1 MPIKKCPQDFQPG
14 ASRTALT
21 RALFVREGAD
31 DDQQND
37 TDHRVTFSFSSENPV
52 DRWDYNEVLDHDTK
66 SIRLGQRQESM
77 PLLFN
82 HDRDALIGVVE
93 KVWLGDDRRLY
104 CTARFSDDDVG
115 ARYERLVRDGI
126 LTNVSF
132 MYQVYDYDEMPKN
145 ERQNSGLP
153 TFRATDWEPFE
164 VSFVTIPADSSVG
177 MGRAFTHST
186 EGDNA
191 RSAQINK
198 DSTMS
203 ENRDDILRA
212 ERQRAAEIDAV
223 CSQHAMDAAF
233 RNHALETGMTVDQ
246 VRAAILDKIQQR
258 HTPAGNAGLEADLD
272 VSDRRS
278 YSLLRAL
285 NCLKE
290 GRQVDGLER
299 EVSDELQKRYKLN
312 GTSGIYIPTNL
323 ASRAWTKPDAM
334 IGTDHLSDEF
344 VSYLRERS
352 VLVGMGARVVSGLV
366 GNVEIPVQTGGATVH
381 WGKDADI
388 DVSEAAFDSVKMEM
402 RQAGALMTIP
412 RSMLIQSSPDIEAVL
427 RDDLFNALAAAVDE
441 VAIYGDGSDKPKG
454 LLKLD
459 GIGKVEIGTNG
470 GLLTWDHIV
479 DLETKVRA
487 AKVRTGS
494 FGYLVNP
501 TTQGY
506 LKKLVDAQGRPL
518 WQTSLIDGQPDRLNG
533 YAIADSTVV
542 PSNLTKGTATSKCSA
557 VIFGAW
563 DNLLIGEWSAVEI
576 AVNPYGA
583 AFKSGGMEIR
593 AIQNVDTCV
602 RRKEAFA
609 AVQDFDPTASKA

>member
-132 MYQVYDYDEMPKN
+132 MYQVYDYDEMPKE
-145 ERQNSGLP
+145 ERQNSELP

-177 MGRAFTHST
+177 MGRAFTHSN

-191 RSAQINK
+191 RSAQIQK
-198 DSTMS
+198 ESTMS
-203 ENRDDILRA
+203 ENREDILRA

-223 CSQHAMDAAF
+223 CSQHAMDVAF
-233 RNHALETGMTVDQ
+233 RNHALESGMTVDQ

-258 HTPAGNAGLEADLD
+258 HTPAGHAGLEADLD
-272 VSDRRS
+272 AADRRA

-285 NCLKE
+285 NCLRA
-290 GRQVDGLER
+290 GQRVDGLER
-299 EVSDELQKRYKLN
+299 EVSDELQKRYGLAS
-312 GTSGIYIPTNL
+312 TDGIYIPTNL
-323 ASRAWTKPDAM
+323 SSRAWTGTASM
-334 IGTDHLSDEF
+334 IPTDHMADEF

-352 VLVGMGARVVSGLV
+352 VLVGMGARVISGLV
-366 GNVEIPVQTGGATVH
+366 GNVEIPAQTGGATVH
-381 WGKDADI
+381 WGKDKDI
-388 DVSEAAFDSVKMEM
+388 TVSDATFDSVKMEM

-454 LLKLD
+454 LLKIA
-459 GIGKVEIGTNG
+459 GIGNVEIGTNG

-487 AKVRTGS
+487 AKVRTGA

-542 PSNLTKGTATSKCSA
+542 PSNLTKGTTTSKCSA

-576 AVNPYGA
+576 AVNPYGS

-609 AVQDFDPTASKA
+609 AVQDFDLTASKA

>member
-1 MPIKKCPQDFQPG
+1 MPNKCPTDFNAGSP
-14 ASRTALT
+14 RTILT

-31 DDQQND
+31 GDQQND
-37 TDHRVTFSFSSENPV
+37 TDHRVTFSFSSETPV
-52 DRWDYNEVLDHDTK
+52 DRWDYREVLDHEAN

-132 MYQVYDYDEMPKN
+132 MYQVYDYDEMPKE
-145 ERQNSGLP
+145 ERQNSELP

-177 MGRAFTHST
+177 MGRAFTHSN

-191 RSAQINK
+191 RSAQIQK
-198 DSTMS
+198 ESTMS
-203 ENRDDILRA
+203 ENREDILRA

-223 CSQHAMDAAF
+223 CSQHAMDVAF

-258 HTPAGNAGLEADLD
+258 HTPAGHAGLEADLD
-272 VSDRRS
+272 AADRRA

-285 NCLKE
+285 NCLRA
-290 GRQVDGLER
+290 GQRVDGLER
-299 EVSDELQKRYKLN
+299 EVSDELQKRYGLAS
-312 GTSGIYIPTNL
+312 TDGIYIPTNL
-323 ASRAWTKPDAM
+323 SSRAWTNPGAM
-334 IGTDHLSDEF
+334 IGTDHLADEF

-366 GNVEIPVQTGGATVH
+366 GNVDIPAQTGGATVH
-381 WGKDADI
+381 WGKDKAITESD
-388 DVSEAAFDSVKMEM
+388 ATFASVKMEM
-402 RQAGALMTIP
+402 KQAGALMTIP

-427 RDDLFNALAAAVDE
+427 RDDLFNALAAAVDDA
-441 VAIYGDGSDKPKG
+441 AINGAGTDQPTG
-454 LLKLD
+454 LLKIS
-459 GIGKVEIGTNG
+459 GIGDVAIGENG

-479 DLETKVRA
+479 DLETKVRE
-487 AKVRTGS
+487 AKIRTGS

-501 TTQGY
+501 GTQGY

-533 YAIADSTVV
+533 YAIADSTIV
-542 PSNLTKGTATSKCSA
+542 PSTLTKGTATSKCSA

-609 AVQDFDPTASKA
+609 AVKDFDKTAKA

>member
-132 MYQVYDYDEMPKN
+132 MYQVYDYDEMPKD

-186 EGDNA
+186 EGNNA

-223 CSQHAMDAAF
+223 CSQHGMDVAF

-258 HTPAGNAGLEADLD
+258 HTPAGHAGLEADLD
-272 VSDRRS
+272 VAERRAF
-278 YSLLRAL
+278 SLVRAL
-285 NCLKE
+285 NCLRA
-290 GRQVDGLER
+290 GQRVDGLER
-299 EVSDELQKRYKLN
+299 EVSDELQKRYNLAD
-312 GTSGIYIPTNL
+312 TEGIYIPTNL
-323 ASRAWTKPDAM
+323 SSRAWTGTASM
-334 IGTDHLSDEF
+334 IPTDHMADEF

-366 GNVEIPVQTGGATVH
+366 GNVDIPAQTGGATVH
-381 WGKDADI
+381 WGKDKAITESD
-388 DVSEAAFDSVKMEM
+388 ATFASVKMEM
-402 RQAGALMTIP
+402 KQAGALMTIP

-427 RDDLFNALAAAVDE
+427 RDDLFNALAAAVDDA
-441 VAIYGDGSDKPKG
+441 AINGAGTDQPTG
-454 LLKLD
+454 LLKIS
-459 GIGKVEIGTNG
+459 GIGDVAIGENG
-470 GLLTWDHIV
+470 GLLKWDHIV
-479 DLETKVRA
+479 DLETKVRE
-487 AKVRTGS
+487 AKIRTGA

-501 TTQGY
+501 GTQGY

-533 YAIADSTVV
+533 YAIADSTIV
-542 PSNLTKGTATSKCSA
+542 PSTLTKGTATSKCSA

-609 AVQDFDPTASKA
+609 AVKDFDKTAKA

>member
-31 DDQQND
+31 DDLQND

-132 MYQVYDYDEMPKN
+132 MYQVYDYDEMPKE
-145 ERQNSGLP
+145 ERQNSELP

-177 MGRAFTHST
+177 MGRAFTHSN
-186 EGDNA
+186 EGDTA

-223 CSQHAMDAAF
+223 CSQHAMDVAF
-233 RNHALETGMTVDQ
+233 RNHALESGMTVDQ

-258 HTPAGNAGLEADLD
+258 HTPAGHAGLEADLD
-272 VSDRRS
+272 VAERRAF
-278 YSLLRAL
+278 SLVRAL
-285 NCLKE
+285 NCLRA
-290 GRQVDGLER
+290 GQRVDGLER
-299 EVSDELQKRYKLN
+299 EVSDELQKRYNLAD
-312 GTSGIYIPTNL
+312 TEGIYIPTNL
-323 ASRAWTKPDAM
+323 SSRAWTGTASM
-334 IGTDHLSDEF
+334 IPTDHMADEF

-352 VLVGMGARVVSGLV
+352 VLVGMGARVISGLV
-366 GNVEIPVQTGGATVH
+366 GNVEIPAQTGGATVH
-381 WGKDADI
+381 WGKDKDI
-388 DVSEAAFDSVKMEM
+388 TVSDATFDSVKMEM

-454 LLKLD
+454 LLKIS
-459 GIGKVEIGTNG
+459 GIGNVEIGTNG

-487 AKVRTGS
+487 AKVRTGA

-542 PSNLTKGTATSKCSA
+542 PSNLTKGTTTSKCSA

>member
-132 MYQVYDYDEMPKN
+132 MYQVYDYDEMPKE
-145 ERQNSGLP
+145 ERQNSELP

-177 MGRAFTHST
+177 MGRAFTHSN
-186 EGDNA
+186 EGDTA

-223 CSQHAMDAAF
+223 CSQHAMDVAF

-258 HTPAGNAGLEADLD
+258 HTPAGHAGLEADLD
-272 VSDRRS
+272 AADRRA

-285 NCLKE
+285 NCLRA
-290 GRQVDGLER
+290 GQRVDGLER
-299 EVSDELQKRYKLN
+299 EVSDELQKRYGLAS
-312 GTSGIYIPTNL
+312 TDGIYIPTNL
-323 ASRAWTKPDAM
+323 SSRAWTGTASM
-334 IGTDHLSDEF
+334 IPTDHMADEF

-352 VLVGMGARVVSGLV
+352 VLVGMGARVISGLV
-366 GNVEIPVQTGGATVH
+366 GNVEIPAQTGGATVH
-381 WGKDADI
+381 WGKDKDI
-388 DVSEAAFDSVKMEM
+388 TVSDATFDSVKMEM

-454 LLKLD
+454 LLKIS
-459 GIGKVEIGTNG
+459 GIGNVEIGTNG

-487 AKVRTGS
+487 AKVRTGA

-542 PSNLTKGTATSKCSA
+542 PSNLTKGTTTSKCSA

>member
-132 MYQVYDYDEMPKN
+132 MYQVYDYDEMPKE
-145 ERQNSGLP
+145 ERQNSELP

-177 MGRAFTHST
+177 MGRAFTHSN
-186 EGDNA
+186 EGDTA

-223 CSQHAMDAAF
+223 CSQHAMDVAF

-258 HTPAGNAGLEADLD
+258 HTPAGHAGLEADLD
-272 VSDRRS
+272 AADRRA

-285 NCLKE
+285 NCLRA
-290 GRQVDGLER
+290 GQRVDGLER
-299 EVSDELQKRYKLN
+299 EVSDELQKRYGLAS
-312 GTSGIYIPTNL
+312 TDGIYIPTNL
-323 ASRAWTKPDAM
+323 SSRAWTNPGAM
-334 IGTDHLSDEF
+334 IGTDHLADEF

-352 VLVGMGARVVSGLV
+352 VLVGMGARVISGLV
-366 GNVEIPVQTGGATVH
+366 GNVEIPAQTGGATVH
-381 WGKDADI
+381 WGKDKDI
-388 DVSEAAFDSVKMEM
+388 TVSDATFDSVKMEM

-454 LLKLD
+454 LLKIS
-459 GIGKVEIGTNG
+459 GIGNVEIGTNG

-487 AKVRTGS
+487 AKVRTGA

-542 PSNLTKGTATSKCSA
+542 PSNLTKGTTTSKCSA

>member
-31 DDQQND
+31 DDQPKD
-37 TDHRVTFSFSSENPV
+37 TDHRVTFSFSSDNPV
-52 DRWDYNEVLDHDTK
+52 ERWGYTEVLDHDVK

-104 CTARFSDDDVG
+104 CTARFSEDEVG

-132 MYQVYDYDEMPKN
+132 MYQVYDYDEMPKE
-145 ERQNSGLP
+145 ERQKSELP

-177 MGRAFTHST
+177 MGRAFTHSN

-223 CSQHAMDAAF
+223 CSQHGMDVAF

-258 HTPAGNAGLEADLD
+258 HTPAGSAGLEVDLKPEEC
-272 VSDRRS
+272 RS
-278 YSLLRAL
+278 YRLVRAL
-285 NCLKE
+285 NCLRA
-290 GRQVDGLER
+290 GQPVDGLER
-299 EVSDELQKRYKLN
+299 EVSDELQKRYGLAA
-312 GTSGIYIPTNL
+312 TDGIYIPTNL
-323 ASRAWTKPDAM
+323 ASRAWSGTASM
-334 IGTDHLSDEF
+334 IPTDHMADEF

-366 GNVEIPVQTGGATVH
+366 GNVEIPAQTGGATVH
-381 WGKDADI
+381 WGKDKDI
-388 DVSEAAFDSVKMEM
+388 TVSDATFDSVKMEM
-402 RQAGALMTIP
+402 KQAGALMTIP

-427 RDDLFNALAAAVDE
+427 RDDLFNALAAAVDDAAINGTGTDQPTGLLNVSGIGD
-441 VAIYGDGSDKPKG
+441 VAIG
-454 LLKLD
+454 
-459 GIGKVEIGTNG
+459 ENG
-470 GLLTWDHIV
+470 GLLKWDHIV
-479 DLETKVRA
+479 DLETEVRE
-487 AKVRTGS
+487 AKIRTGA

-501 TTQGY
+501 GTQGY

-533 YAIADSTVV
+533 YAIADSTIV
-542 PSNLTKGTATSKCSA
+542 PSNLTKGTASDKCSA

-609 AVQDFDPTASKA
+609 AVKDFDKTAKA